1 MRVVIALGGNALL
14 ERGERPD
21 LPLCAT
27 CYLGD
32 DLGDLAA
39 FRALDQLAAR
49 GIGTA
54 RIAVRSDEAPAELL
68 HTADVTVDAPEG
80 APALLRSL
88 L

>member
-1 MRVVIALGGNALL
+1 VASPVGAA
-14 ERGERPD
+14 
-21 LPLCAT
+21 

-32 DLGDLAA
+32 DIGDLAA
-39 FRALDQLAAR
+39 FHALDQLAAR

-68 HTADVTVDAPEG
+68 HAADLTVDAPQG
-80 APALLRSL
+80 AATLLRTL